1 MRRCRRVPHGLEH
14 GAYCLGCCWF
24 LIGLLFFGGIM
35 NLFWIAGLAVYILL
49 EKLAPQGRGW
59 GGASALPLPRA
70 GSDARQRRRPVLKL

>member
-49 EKLAPQGRGW
+49 EKLAPQGPWLGRGLGAGAAA
-59 GGASALPLPRA
+59 GGVLLLVNAA
-70 GSDARQRRRPVLKL
+70 GRS